1 MEQNGKRT
9 EWKSGRGK
17 KESVVIITDCDSW
30 ADRALEGLFGNGT
43 ICERLDWG
51 NAASIEEPADA
62 MLLDITPPFGP
73 RSRLLR
79 TWATRAWQP
88 VCLCCLAPTFGAAD
102 LAVEL
107 DSLGY
112 SIVPPTATRNHDWQE
127 VRSRLNL
134 TVERRVSLVPQVA
147 RVLACR
153 DLAVIEVLEAAFRIL
168 PTRTTVDAWRRELG
182 LSGRQTL
189 ASFLAKRDLPPPKEL
204 FEWLRL
210 ACVVDFAQRS
220 YEKPTRDLLAE
231 KFRYANGDYL
241 GRRAKELTGEPLG
254 TLLAVGLDRV
264 LAIMAERLNPRVY
277 CSRVTHKRPS
287 MSFGPRPFQNRRAVG
302 QY

>member
-1 MEQNGKRT
+1 MGQNGKRT
-9 EWKSGRGK
+9 EWRSGRGK
-17 KESVVIITDCDSW
+17 KESVAIITDCDSW

-43 ICERLDWG
+43 ICERLDWKS
-51 NAASIEEPADA
+51 AASIEEPADG

-73 RSRLLR
+73 RSRLLH

-88 VCLCCLAPTFGAAD
+88 VCLCCLAPTVGAAD

-127 VRSRLNL
+127 VRSLLNL
-134 TVERRVSLVPQVA
+134 TVESRVSLVPQVA

-210 ACVVDFAQRS
+210 ACVVDLAQRS
-220 YEKPTRDLLAE
+220 HEKPTRDLLAE

-254 TLLAVGLDRV
+254 TLLAVGLDGV

-277 CSRVTHKRPS
+277 PSRVPHKRPS
-287 MSFGPRPFQNRRAVG
+287 MSFGPRPFQNKRAVG